1 MHATKLIEF
10 NRPQKYEF
18 IARLGQGACG
28 ETVHLRDKDMDIELV
43 AKKYRPIVSREDQPG
58 LFSELLRRFRDEA
71 RILHRVNHPNV
82 VRVFNFF
89 DYHDADTAYITMEYV
104 SGSSIIDYL
113 KEHPSGADRVFEG
126 VVDGFYH
133 LQQRGILHR
142 DIRPQNIL
150 VEGGG
155 AAKIIDFGFG
165 KDLDLEAN
173 EPEQKSISLNWWCE
187 VPPEFSDE
195 IYDFQTEVYF
205 VGKLFQKAIHEAGLS
220 EFKYRL
226 LIGDMCAADR
236 NDRPENFS
244 AVQKLINEGK
254 FSELSFS
261 DLEVKRYR
269 DFANAVSDVI
279 SSVDEGVQF
288 ESNPENIRAKLD
300 EIYRSAMLEE
310 YVADAS
316 TLVCVFVKSGF
327 RYKTREQISVS
338 TVKAFI
344 ELLGGLSEEKRSIV
358 VENIT
363 TRLSA
368 SKRTVRDPYF
378 DEIPF

>member
-1 MHATKLIEF
+1 MRATKVIEF
-10 NRPQKYEF
+10 NRPQKYEL
-18 IARLGQGACG
+18 IARLGRGACG
-28 ETVHLRDKDMDIELV
+28 ETVHLRDTDMDIELV
-43 AKKYRPIVSREDQPG
+43 AKKYKPIVSRADQPNV
-58 LFSELLRRFRDEA
+58 FSELLRRFRDEA

-104 SGSSIIDYL
+104 SGSSIIEYL
-113 KEHPSGADRVFEG
+113 KEQPSSADRVFEG

-133 LQQRGILHR
+133 LQEKGILHR

-150 VEGGG
+150 VESGGT
-155 AAKIIDFGFG
+155 AKIIDFGFG
-165 KDLDLEAN
+165 KDLGLEAN

-205 VGKLFQKAIHEAGLS
+205 VGQLFQKAVHEAGLS

-226 LIGDMCAADR
+226 LVGDMCSADR
-236 NDRPENFS
+236 RDRPKDSS
-244 AVQKLINEGK
+244 AVNQLINEGK
-254 FSELSFS
+254 FAELSFS
-261 DLEVKRYR
+261 DLEVQRYR
-269 DFANAVSDVI
+269 DFANAVSEVI

-288 ESNPENIRAKLD
+288 ESNAEKIRARLD

-310 YVADAS
+310 YLADAS
-316 TLVCVFVKSGF
+316 SLVRVFVKGGF
-327 RYKTREQISVS
+327 RYKPREWVSVS

-358 VENIT
+358 VANLS
-363 TRLSA
+363 TRLNA
-368 SKRTVRDPYF
+368 SKRTVRDVF
-378 DEIPF
+378 SDEIPF